1 MVEFDDFAH
10 LVFPD
15 LVLGSSDNFG
25 PVGINMSLEKRHR
38 LGQNVEASTHEIDEE
53 ALMISDDAEYSLVV
67 VPGGLRVELNDD
79 SHLTLGRNGS
89 LNLRK
94 AEYISSIVEELE
106 IRWLVRIINNIQKSV
121 SALRKLD
128 FTKVNG
134 FGR

>member
-1 MVEFDDFAH
+1 
-10 LVFPD
+10 
-15 LVLGSSDNFG
+15 
-25 PVGINMSLEKRHR
+25 MSLEKWHG

-53 ALMISDDAEYSLVV
+53 TLMISDDAEYSLVV
-67 VPGGLRVELNDD
+67 VPGGLRVELDDD

-89 LNLRK
+89 FNLRK
-94 AEYISSIVEELE
+94 AENISSIVEELE

-121 SALRKLD
+121 GALRKLD

>member
-1 MVEFDDFAH
+1 MVEFDDFTH

-15 LVLGSSDNFG
+15 LVLDSSDNLR
-25 PVGINMSLEKRHR
+25 PVGIDMSLEKWHG

-67 VPGGLRVELNDD
+67 VPGSLRVELNDD

-94 AEYISSIVEELE
+94 TENISSIVEELE

-121 SALRKLD
+121 GALRKLD